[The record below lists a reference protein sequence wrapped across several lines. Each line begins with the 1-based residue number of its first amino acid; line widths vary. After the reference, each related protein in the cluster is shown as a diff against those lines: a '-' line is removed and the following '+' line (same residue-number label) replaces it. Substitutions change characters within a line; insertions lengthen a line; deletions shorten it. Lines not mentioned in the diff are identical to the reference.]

1 MNRIT
6 LMSRRRK
13 LLLSRTSEISPAD
26 MELILQETENNLV
39 NSGLVHPHQNKD
51 ILDGLTVDQ
60 NNVASYNGVVLAV
73 PLVSNSW

>member
-1 MNRIT
+1 MMNKIT
-6 LMSRRRK
+6 LISKRRK
-13 LLLSRTSEISPAD
+13 LSNVTETPSLTDIETIVQATEQS
-26 MELILQETENNLV
+26 LIDK
-39 NSGLVHPHQNKD
+39 GLVHPHQNKD

>member
-13 LLLSRTSEISPAD
+13 LLVSQTSEISSPD

-39 NSGLVHPHQNKD
+39 NSGLAHPHQNKD

>member
-1 MNRIT
+1 MMNKIT
-6 LMSRRRK
+6 LISKRRR
-13 LLLSRTSEISPAD
+13 LSNTTEAPVNIDIDTVVQATEQS
-26 MELILQETENNLV
+26 LIDK
-39 NSGLVHPHQNKD
+39 GLVHPHQNKD

>member
-13 LLLSRTSEISPAD
+13 LLENSASSLSDVDLSTIVEQTEQS
-26 MELILQETENNLV
+26 LIDK
-39 NSGLVHPHQNKD
+39 GLVHPHQNKD

-60 NNVASYNGVVLAV
+60 NNVASYNGVVLAT
-73 PLVSNSW
+73 PLVCNSW

>member
-1 MNRIT
+1 
-6 LMSRRRK
+6 MSRRRK

>member
-1 MNRIT
+1 MMNKIT
-6 LMSRRRK
+6 LISKRRR
-13 LLLSRTSEISPAD
+13 LSNTTETPSLTDIETIVQATEQS
-26 MELILQETENNLV
+26 LIDK
-39 NSGLVHPHQNKD
+39 GLVHPHQNKD

>member
-1 MNRIT
+1 MMNKIT
-6 LMSRRRK
+6 LISKRRR
-13 LLLSRTSEISPAD
+13 LSNTTGAPVNIDIDTVVQATEQS
-26 MELILQETENNLV
+26 LIDK
-39 NSGLVHPHQNKD
+39 GLVHPHQNKD

>member
-1 MNRIT
+1 MNKIT
-6 LMSRRRK
+6 LISKRRR
-13 LLLSRTSEISPAD
+13 LSNTTETPSLTDIETIVQATEQS
-26 MELILQETENNLV
+26 LIDK
-39 NSGLVHPHQNKD
+39 GLVHPHQNKD

>member
-1 MNRIT
+1 MMNKIT
-6 LMSRRRK
+6 LISRRRR
-13 LLLSRTSEISPAD
+13 LSNTTGAPVNIDIDTVVQATEQS
-26 MELILQETENNLV
+26 LIDK
-39 NSGLVHPHQNKD
+39 GLVHPHQNKD